1 MPRLDDLMR
10 TLFDVQT
17 LERGLAY
24 AQNDHVVD
32 VHLRD
37 GRLRAV
43 VDGQDSYEVSVTFK
57 GLHLGKDHI
66 AVDGLEGDCSCPIG
80 MNCKHAVAALI
91 VWAGSK
97 GKDLH
102 LSEPATPKAAPTA
115 NVGKTSPPLRLLNKP
130 WVADREQQNWL
141 IGLTSRI
148 GSSTTATANPLIFV
162 LKRTPHGT
170 LATSLVASRTLKNG
184 SRGVAK
190 RYSSLDS
197 YLSSTSAMSSTS
209 DRALVAA
216 LNGESRDLAG
226 WGWSD
231 VILSGSILERV
242 IATGRAMWDDVG
254 GPPVHHLPARQ
265 VTAHWREQP
274 ASGTQG
280 SRWRLEAIDE
290 QGETVEI
297 LPLTPPWFRD
307 GNGVG
312 PLTSELD
319 DSLLKHLAEM
329 PWLAPELVL
338 AAAVALPKSLPP
350 PPIALPRLAPQPWL
364 HVYRAQRLDFWDPN
378 LGMRHIAADVALIG
392 FTYGD
397 DEVSERGHPLMERA
411 NGSPLVRDLL
421 AEQVRV
427 GEAERL
433 GLVPWPPPKVHA
445 QTDVRSPLVGLP
457 LRTIG
462 GLHGKTAPVTTEI
475 AAAAL
480 AALAGSGW
488 QIRGVEAID
497 VTVYDL
503 TGVEARLDESTDG
516 GWFELHLGIDVGG
529 ERLDLV
535 PLLTPLL
542 RGGKT
547 VWENLPRA
555 MGDPPAV
562 LTTCG
567 KNRLVRVP
575 LDLLADLHAKL
586 VELFDH
592 PPGPG
597 GGWRIDAMRADL
609 LDALD
614 RLSPRWMGD
623 RRLRE
628 LAQQLRSCLEPPVI
642 APPPGLVAELRP
654 YQLHGLAWLQRL
666 RTLGTG
672 GILADDMGLGKTVQA
687 IAHLLVE
694 HQRPDT
700 TRASLVVCPASMV
713 GVWRSELARFA
724 PSLPV
729 VVLHGAGR
737 ERVSGNER
745 GVLITSYATM
755 TRDIDSFAAAKWQ
768 VVIADEAQAFKNV
781 GTAVNAAM
789 RRLDAHQRLCLTGT
803 PVENHLG
810 ELHALLGW
818 AAPGVLGQAAVF
830 ARAFRMPIEDNGD
843 RGRADLLRRRTAP
856 FLLRRTKA
864 AVASDLPPR
873 TDIDLPVELGPAQRR
888 LYEAIR
894 LTMDDRVREAVNER
908 GLARSGLTVL
918 EALLR
923 LRQVCCDP
931 RLLPGKLAKSVK
943 ESAKLDALS
952 ELLTTLVEEK
962 RQVLVFSQFTSLLD
976 LVTEHVLVPAGI
988 PALRLDGATRNR
1000 TELVQRFQSGEAPVF
1015 LLSLKAGGTGLTLTA
1030 ADTVVLLDPWWNPAV
1045 ERQAS
1050 DRAHRIGQDKPVTI
1064 YRLVASGTIE
1074 SRIRALQSTKAALA
1088 DALLDD
1094 TGQALGKISLSD
1106 IEALLSPVDA
1116 DG

>member
-10 TLFDVQT
+10 TLFDAPS
-17 LERGLAY
+17 LERGRAY
-24 AQNDHVVD
+24 AENDHVVE
-32 VHLRD
+32 VSLRN

-43 VDGQDSYEVSVTFK
+43 VEGHDTYEVSVTLT

-66 AVDGLEGDCSCPIG
+66 AVDKLTSDCSCPKG
-80 MNCKHAVAALI
+80 MTCKHAVAALI
-91 VWAGSK
+91 VWAEAEG
-97 GKDLH
+97 LE
-102 LSEPATPKAAPTA
+102 LNLEAPVAPTVAATSDAA
-115 NVGKTSPPLRLLNKP
+115 NAKPSLRLLSKP
-130 WVADREQQNWL
+130 WVADREQQTWL
-141 IGLTSRI
+141 TGLTNRISSRAT
-148 GSSTTATANPLIFV
+148 TTASPLIYA
-162 LKRTPHGT
+162 LTR
-170 LATSLVASRTLKNG
+170 ATNGMLSVSLVASRTLKNG

-190 RYSSLDS
+190 RYSSLHS
-197 YLSSTSAMSSTS
+197 FLTSTSAQISTA

-226 WGWSD
+226 WGWND
-231 VILSGSILERV
+231 VILSGSMLERV
-242 IATGRAMWDDVG
+242 IATGRATWDDVG
-254 GPPVHHLPARQ
+254 GPPLRLLPTRH
-265 VTAHWREQP
+265 VTAQWREQ
-274 ASGTQG
+274 SDGG
-280 SRWRLEAIDE
+280 RMRLEAVDDR
-290 QGETVEI
+290 GETMEI

-307 GNGVG
+307 GDGVG

-329 PWLAPELVL
+329 PWLAPELVV
-338 AAAVALPKSLPP
+338 AAAAALPKSLPP
-350 PPIALPRLAPQPWL
+350 PPISLPRLAPQPWL
-364 HVYRAQRLDFWDPN
+364 QVYRAQRLDYWDPN
-378 LGMRHIAADVALIG
+378 YGNRHLKADVALIG
-392 FTYGD
+392 FTYGE
-397 DEVSERGHPLMERA
+397 DEVSERGEPLMERA
-411 NGSPLVRDLL
+411 DGSPLIRDLL
-421 AEQVRV
+421 AEKVRL

-433 GLVPWPPPKVHA
+433 GLVSWPPPKLHTQMDA
-445 QTDVRSPLVGLP
+445 RSPLAGLP
-457 LRTIG
+457 LRTVA
-462 GLHGKTAPVTTEI
+462 GLAGKTTPTTTEI
-475 AAAAL
+475 PAAAL

-555 MGDPPAV
+555 LGDPPAV

-575 LDLLADLHAKL
+575 LELLADLHAKL

-614 RLSPRWMGD
+614 RLSPRWLGD
-623 RRLRE
+623 RRLRD
-628 LAQQLRSCLEPPVI
+628 LAQQMRSCLEPPPI
-642 APPPGLVAELRP
+642 TAPADLQAELRP

-666 RTLGTG
+666 RVLGVG

-687 IAHLLVE
+687 IAHLVVE
-694 HQRPDT
+694 HQRSET

-713 GVWRSELARFA
+713 GVWRSELTRFA
-724 PSLPV
+724 PTLPV
-729 VVLHGAGR
+729 TVLHGAGR
-737 ERVSGNER
+737 ERVSGNEL
-745 GVLITSYATM
+745 GVLITSYATL
-755 TRDIDSFAAAKWQ
+755 TRDIEAFAAAKWQ

-830 ARAFRMPIEDNGD
+830 SRAFRMPIEDTGD
-843 RGRADLLRRRTAP
+843 RGRADLLRRRIAP

-873 TDIDLPVELGPAQRR
+873 TDIDLPVELGPDQRR

-894 LTMDDRVREAVNER
+894 LTMDDRVREAINDR

-943 ESAKLDALS
+943 ESAKLDALRD
-952 ELLTTLVEEK
+952 LLTTLVEEK

-988 PALRLDGATRNR
+988 PALRLDGATRHR
-1000 TELVQRFQSGEAPVF
+1000 SDLVERFQSGEAPVF

-1030 ADTVVLLDPWWNPAV
+1030 ADTVILLDPWWNPAV

-1064 YRLVASGTIE
+1064 YRLVANGTIE
-1074 SRIRALQSTKAALA
+1074 SRIRALQSSKAALA
-1088 DALLDD
+1088 DALLDE
-1094 TGQALGKISLSD
+1094 TGQALGKLSLSD
-1106 IEALLSPVDA
+1106 IEALMKPVDA
-1116 DG
+1116 DV